1 MKKIQYN
8 TGFTFLELIIVI
20 AIFAM
25 ISGVVL
31 YNSRDFSK
39 QVELENTAQEIALA
53 IKEAQT
59 KAVSGSINQNITLDQ
74 GEKVRY
80 GVMFS
85 NVDSGNE
92 LSNASNQ
99 FAFFQDFD
107 PATIGYWG
115 GGVCGATDE
124 CIDMYEITENVQITS
139 VCVDVK
145 AEELGRGT
153 MDCDLSESGVS
164 IVFERPFPNAII
176 TTPQG
181 GSITSVGGRQDVEI
195 TIQDK
200 NGAQSKSI
208 IVWSTGQ
215 LTVE

>member
-1 MKKIQYN
+1 MKKVSYTQ
-8 TGFTFLELIIVI
+8 GFTFLELIIVI

-31 YNSRDFSK
+31 YNSRDFTK

-59 KAVSGSINQNITLDQ
+59 KAVSGSINQNITLDSA
-74 GEKVRY
+74 ERVRY

-85 NVDSGNE
+85 SIDGNNE
-92 LSNASNQ
+92 LPNASNQ
-99 FAFFQDFD
+99 FVLFQDFD
-107 PATIGYWG
+107 PASIGYWG

-124 CIDMYEITENVQITS
+124 CLDMYEITENVEIVS
-139 VCVDVK
+139 VCVDAK
-145 AEELGRGT
+145 AGAALCNE
-153 MDCDLSESGVS
+153 DLSSSGVS
-164 IVFERPFPNAII
+164 VVFERPFPNALI
-176 TTPQG
+176 TTAG
-181 GSITSVGGRQDVEI
+181 DGTGAVGGRQDVEI
-195 TIQDK
+195 TIQSK
-200 NGAQSKSI
+200 NGGQTKKI